1 MRPDGTPVRRLTKGG
16 EGYTGGFAA
25 SWSPDGTH
33 LAFTGGGGWSSM
45 WLVDVDG
52 KNEQQVDDGDHL
64 SAPAWAPDGKRL
76 AWSTRFPTSVNR
88 PNTEWPTPM
97 A

>member
-1 MRPDGTPVRRLTKGG
+1 
-16 EGYTGGFAA
+16 
-25 SWSPDGTH
+25 
-33 LAFTGGGGWSSM
+33 M

-76 AWSTRFPTSVNR
+76 AWLHPVPGPQSTGRIPSGRRQWV
-88 PNTEWPTPM
+88 
-97 A
+97 